1 MNKKFLAGVAIA
13 FVMGISANY
22 ALSVVPATFNIAVV
36 DVQKVVSE
44 SSQVASLKD
53 EQKTKTQEII
63 KFVENAKKD
72 VEKETNK
79 AKKKALEDKYNA
91 QLNEMKKSM
100 DNNYKEKLT
109 AIDSNI
115 SKVIQKTAQENG
127 YNIVLAKTIVLYG
140 GTDITKEIE
149 KAVK

>member
-1 MNKKFLAGVAIA
+1 MNKKFLAGTTIA
-13 FVMGISANY
+13 FIMGISANY
-22 ALSVVPATFNIAVV
+22 ALSVVPTTFNIAVV